1 MTAFANFVIFWCLS
15 FLGYM
20 AGRRLKVPAPAILG
34 PVACFMVLALSGVHL
49 SVPAFQKPMLSVV
62 TGILLGLRMNHSLKG
77 VYRQIIVYVAW
88 LILLSL
94 AGICILTATGVDRE
108 TAFFAAMPGGMAEI
122 TLMSLSYRSDPF
134 VTVLLQSSRM
144 LISMTFFS
152 SLAARYRKK
161 DPEERKMDHLRG
173 KGISLPLWCLLI
185 VLSLAGAGIFGLLHI
200 PAATILAPMMVV
212 GTAVRGAGLECRINR
227 NLQTLVQIGIGV
239 LGGASISRESMMG
252 FPHYIIPIILLSLLV
267 TGSGILM
274 AHLLM
279 KLTQWD
285 KITCILSCCPAGLSP
300 TIMVAMEYG
309 ADADIVTIFQVLR
322 MVTVLLMTP
331 VLARCLPL
339 FIQMP

>member
-1 MTAFANFVIFWCLS
+1 
-15 FLGYM
+15 M

-152 SLAARYRKK
+152 SPGSK
-161 DPEERKMDHLRG
+161 
-173 KGISLPLWCLLI
+173 
-185 VLSLAGAGIFGLLHI
+185 I
-200 PAATILAPMMVV
+200 P
-212 GTAVRGAGLECRINR
+212 
-227 NLQTLVQIGIGV
+227 
-239 LGGASISRESMMG
+239 
-252 FPHYIIPIILLSLLV
+252 
-267 TGSGILM
+267 
-274 AHLLM
+274 
-279 KLTQWD
+279 
-285 KITCILSCCPAGLSP
+285 
-300 TIMVAMEYG
+300 
-309 ADADIVTIFQVLR
+309 
-322 MVTVLLMTP
+322 
-331 VLARCLPL
+331 
-339 FIQMP
+339 

>member
-200 PAATILAPMMVV
+200 PAAT
-212 GTAVRGAGLECRINR
+212 GGL
-227 NLQTLVQIGIGV
+227 T
-239 LGGASISRESMMG
+239 GASISRESMMG

-285 KITCILSCCPAGLSP
+285 KITCILSCCPAGLPP